1 MITIFFYSF
10 ISWFEVYV
18 MLAPRSITC
27 WEDPRCCVWYGSN
40 SAIAT
45 DPVDKATT
53 FFTLYEQVEMNDFDL
68 VDFWGI
74 GPPYVDF
81 HGYQVLEDCLE
92 NLKVVYRNHR
102 DFM

>member
-1 MITIFFYSF
+1 
-10 ISWFEVYV
+10 
-18 MLAPRSITC
+18 MLLGPLPAERTPGAVFDT
-27 WEDPRCCVWYGSN
+27 GSN

-53 FFTLYEQVEMNDFDL
+53 FFTHYEQVEMNDFDL

>member
-1 MITIFFYSF
+1 
-10 ISWFEVYV
+10 
-18 MLAPRSITC
+18 MLLGPLPAERTPGAVFDT
-27 WEDPRCCVWYGSN
+27 GSN

-53 FFTLYEQVEMNDFDL
+53 LFTRYEQVEMNDFDL